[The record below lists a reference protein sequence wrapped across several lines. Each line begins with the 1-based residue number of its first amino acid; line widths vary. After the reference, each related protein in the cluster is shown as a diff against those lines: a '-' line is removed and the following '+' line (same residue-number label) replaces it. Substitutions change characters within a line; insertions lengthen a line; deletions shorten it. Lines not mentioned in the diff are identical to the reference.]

1 MAVVILQHTPG
12 ARPHALGAAVQA
24 AGLDLRAYRAWT
36 GDLPDD
42 LAGVDALVVTG
53 GPQPARSAADPTAH
67 RAELTLLRGALAAE
81 VPVLGL
87 CQGAHLLAVAA
98 GGAARSPSRTGNNWG
113 PLGLTPA
120 AGSDPLFA
128 TAPERPQVLHPDGDS
143 LQLPARAVVL
153 ASDDRHPVQAFRIG
167 ASAWGLRF
175 PLEAEPGATTAD
187 ERAHTAP
194 AAPDPW
200 QERVLARFAALV
212 AARAEHTATRTFF
225 TQRAGAWEDRF
236 AYQTPA
242 YEAAVA
248 RMELQ
253 HGQTA
258 MDLGCGTGRAMPAL
272 RAQVGSQGTV
282 LGIDVTHAMLTAAA
296 RIGRT
301 DCGQLL
307 LADCTRLPLPP
318 ASVHG
323 IFAAGLLDH
332 LPHPH
337 TALREW
343 ARVGSADATLL
354 LFHPSGRAERA
365 ARHGRPLSPDDPL
378 AEPNLRPMLHTTGW
392 QLAAYEDAEQHF
404 LARAVRAPLPHA

>member
-1 MAVVILQHTPG
+1 MAVVILQHTPE
-12 ARPHALGAAVQA
+12 ARPHALCAAVAA

-42 LAGVDALVVTG
+42 LAGVDALVVAD
-53 GPQPARSAADPTAH
+53 GPKVTRSA
-67 RAELTLLRGALAAE
+67 ELALLRGALAAE

-87 CQGAHLLAVAA
+87 GEGAQLLAVAA
-98 GGAARSPSRTGNNWG
+98 GGAARSASSPSDAPSGPSGWG

-128 TAPERPQVLHPDGDS
+128 STPARSQVLHRDGDCVE
-143 LQLPARAVVL
+143 LPAQAVVL
-153 ASDDRHPVQAFRIG
+153 ASDEHHPVQAFRIG
-167 ASAWGLRF
+167 ASAWGVRF
-175 PLEAEPGATTAD
+175 PLGESN
-187 ERAHTAP
+187 TAP
-194 AAPDPW
+194 ALPEPW

-212 AARAEHTATRTFF
+212 AARAEHTATRAFF
-225 TQRAGAWEDRF
+225 TRRAGAWEDRF

-248 RMELQ
+248 RMELPR
-253 HGQTA
+253 GA
-258 MDLGCGTGRAMPAL
+258 AALDLGCGTGRAMPAL
-272 RAQVGSQGTV
+272 RAQVGAEGTV
-282 LGIDVTHAMLTAAA
+282 LGVDVTHAMLTAAA
-296 RIGRT
+296 GIGRV

-307 LADCTRLPLPP
+307 LADCARLPLPT

-332 LPHPH
+332 LPHPR

-343 ARVGSADATLL
+343 ARVSADDGVLL

-365 ARHGRPLSPDDPL
+365 ARHGRPLSADDPL
-378 AEPNLRPMLHTTGW
+378 AEPNLRPVLHTTGW
-392 QLAAYEDAEQHF
+392 RLTVYDDAEHHF
-404 LARAVRAPLPHA
+404 LARAVRAR